1 MKVSIIC
8 TNYNKEAW
16 IEEAIQSFLNQKCNF
31 DYEIILVDDASSDH
45 SPQIIEH
52 YAKQFPEKIKAVFHQ
67 ENLGITKTWI
77 EACKLAQ
84 GDYIA
89 RCDGDDYWTDEYKLQ
104 KQVEILDKSEISS
117 WSCSDFDIIS
127 ESGEL
132 RHKEAIQNG
141 IIRKMSSF
149 EEMLAFKGMTMSST
163 WLVDKELML
172 EVNSS
177 IPIDAVDDTFCLQ
190 LELFIKTELTFL
202 PEATTVYRLHDGSD
216 SHPVSV
222 GKLATR
228 FEKLQQLQ
236 EDYLEKYYSSINF
249 KELSKYLFSESTD
262 HEKIIA
268 LRQRELATQLT
279 NAKSILEALL
289 EERANLK
296 TAEENLKTAEENLK
310 TAEENLKNIIAEK
323 EYWVDEYNKVVHS
336 KRWIIT
342 TKIINLFRRN

>member
-1 MKVSIIC
+1 MKVSIMC

-77 EACKLAQ
+77 EVCKLAQ

-104 KQVEILDKSEISS
+104 KQVEILDKSETSS

-149 EEMLAFKGMTMSST
+149 EEMLAFRGMTMSST
-163 WLVDKELML
+163 WLVDRKLML
-172 EVNSS
+172 EVNEAIS
-177 IPIDAVDDTFCLQ
+177 PDAVDDTFCLQ
-190 LELFIKTELTFL
+190 LELFTKTELTFL
-202 PEATTVYRLHDGSD
+202 PEATTVYRLHEGSD
-216 SHPVSV
+216 SHPASV
-222 GKLATR
+222 EKMSKR
-228 FEKLQQLQ
+228 FEKLQETQ
-236 EDYLEKYYSSINF
+236 EEYLDKYYSRIDFNA
-249 KELSKYLFSESTD
+249 LTRYLFLENTE
-262 HEKIIA
+262 HEKILA
-268 LRQRELATQLT
+268 LRKQELATQLN
-279 NAKSILEALL
+279 NAQAILNELL
-289 EERANLK
+289 DERNKLRL
-296 TAEENLKTAEENLK
+296 TEENLKVQ
-310 TAEENLKNIIAEK
+310 IAERNH
-323 EYWVDEYNKVVHS
+323 WLNEYNKVVHS
-336 KRWIIT
+336 KRWVIP
-342 TKIINLFRRN
+342 TKIINLFRRNR

>member
-77 EACKLAQ
+77 EVCKLAQ

-104 KQVEILDKSEISS
+104 KQVEILDKSESSS

-132 RHKEAIQNG
+132 RHKEAIKNG

-149 EEMLAFKGMTMSST
+149 EEMLAFRGMTMSST
-163 WLVDKELML
+163 WLVDRKLML
-172 EVNSS
+172 EVNEAIS
-177 IPIDAVDDTFCLQ
+177 PDAVDDTFCLQ
-190 LELFIKTELTFL
+190 LELFTKTELTFL
-202 PEATTVYRLHDGSD
+202 PEATTVYRLHEGSD
-216 SHPVSV
+216 SHPASV
-222 GKLATR
+222 EKMSKR
-228 FEKLQQLQ
+228 FEKLQETQ
-236 EDYLEKYYSSINF
+236 EEYLEKYYSRIDF
-249 KELSKYLFSESTD
+249 KVLTRYLFSENTER
-262 HEKIIA
+262 EKIIA
-268 LRQRELATQLT
+268 RRQQELTTQLN
-279 NAKSILEALL
+279 NAQVILDELL
-289 EERANLK
+289 EERAKLK
-296 TAEENLKTAEENLK
+296 STEEKLESQ
-310 TAEENLKNIIAEK
+310 IAEK
-323 EYWVDEYNKVVHS
+323 NYWLNEYNKVIHS
-336 KRWIIT
+336 KRWVIA
-342 TKIINLFRRN
+342 TKIINLFRRNR

>member
-67 ENLGITKTWI
+67 ENFGITKTWI
-77 EACKLAQ
+77 EVCKLAQ

-104 KQVEILDKSEISS
+104 KQVEILDKSETSS

-132 RHKEAIQNG
+132 RHKEAIKNG

-149 EEMLAFKGMTMSST
+149 EEMLAFRGMTMSST
-163 WLVDKELML
+163 WLVDRELML
-172 EVNSS
+172 EVNEAIS
-177 IPIDAVDDTFCLQ
+177 PDAVDDTFCLQ
-190 LELFIKTELTFL
+190 LELFTKTELTFL
-202 PEATTVYRLHDGSD
+202 PEATTVYRLHEGSD
-216 SHPVSV
+216 SHPASV
-222 GKLATR
+222 EKMSKR
-228 FEKLQQLQ
+228 FEKLQETQ
-236 EDYLEKYYSSINF
+236 EEYLDKYYSRIDFNA
-249 KELSKYLFSESTD
+249 LTRYLFLENTE
-262 HEKIIA
+262 HEKILA
-268 LRQRELATQLT
+268 LRKQELATQLN
-279 NAKSILEALL
+279 NAQAILNELL
-289 EERANLK
+289 DERNKLRL
-296 TAEENLKTAEENLK
+296 TEENLKVQ
-310 TAEENLKNIIAEK
+310 IAERNH
-323 EYWVDEYNKVVHS
+323 WLNEYNKVVHS
-336 KRWIIT
+336 KRWVIP
-342 TKIINLFRRN
+342 TKIINLFRRNR

>member
-77 EACKLAQ
+77 EVCKLAQ

-89 RCDGDDYWTDEYKLQ
+89 RCDGDDYWIDEYKLQ
-104 KQVEILDKSEISS
+104 KQVEILDKSETSS

-132 RHKEAIQNG
+132 RHKEAIKNG

-149 EEMLAFKGMTMSST
+149 EEMLAFRGMTMSST
-163 WLVDKELML
+163 WLVDRKLML
-172 EVNSS
+172 EVNEAIS
-177 IPIDAVDDTFCLQ
+177 PDAVDDTFCLQ
-190 LELFIKTELTFL
+190 LELFTKTELTFL
-202 PEATTVYRLHDGSD
+202 PEATTVYRLHEGSD
-216 SHPVSV
+216 SHPASV
-222 GKLATR
+222 EKMSKR
-228 FEKLQQLQ
+228 FEKLQETQ
-236 EDYLEKYYSSINF
+236 EEYLDKYYSRIDFNA
-249 KELSKYLFSESTD
+249 LTRYLFLENTE
-262 HEKIIA
+262 HEKILA
-268 LRQRELATQLT
+268 LRKQELATQLN
-279 NAKSILEALL
+279 NAQAILNELL
-289 EERANLK
+289 DERNKLRL
-296 TAEENLKTAEENLK
+296 TEENLKVQ
-310 TAEENLKNIIAEK
+310 IAERNH
-323 EYWVDEYNKVVHS
+323 WLNEYNKVVHS
-336 KRWIIT
+336 KRWVIP
-342 TKIINLFRRN
+342 TKIINLFRRNR

>member
-77 EACKLAQ
+77 EVCKLAQ

-104 KQVEILDKSEISS
+104 KQVEILDKSESSS

-132 RHKEAIQNG
+132 RHKEAIKNG

-149 EEMLAFKGMTMSST
+149 EEMLAFRGMTMSST
-163 WLVDKELML
+163 WLVDRKLML
-172 EVNSS
+172 EVNEAIS
-177 IPIDAVDDTFCLQ
+177 PDAVDDTFCLQ
-190 LELFIKTELTFL
+190 LELFTKTELTFL
-202 PEATTVYRLHDGSD
+202 PEATTVYRLHEGSD
-216 SHPVSV
+216 SHPASV
-222 GKLATR
+222 EKMSKR
-228 FEKLQQLQ
+228 FEKLQETQ
-236 EDYLEKYYSSINF
+236 EEYLDKYYSRIDFNA
-249 KELSKYLFSESTD
+249 LTRYLFLENTE
-262 HEKIIA
+262 HEKILA
-268 LRQRELATQLT
+268 LRKQELATQLN
-279 NAKSILEALL
+279 NAQAILNELL
-289 EERANLK
+289 DERNKLRL
-296 TAEENLKTAEENLK
+296 AEENLKVQ
-310 TAEENLKNIIAEK
+310 IAERNH
-323 EYWVDEYNKVVHS
+323 WLNEYNKVVHS
-336 KRWIIT
+336 KRWVIP
-342 TKIINLFRRN
+342 TKIINLFRRNR

>member
-77 EACKLAQ
+77 EVCKLAQ

-104 KQVEILDKSEISS
+104 KQVEILDKSETSS

-132 RHKEAIQNG
+132 RHKEAIKNG

-149 EEMLAFKGMTMSST
+149 EEMLAFRGMTMSST
-163 WLVDKELML
+163 WLVDRKLML
-172 EVNSS
+172 EVNEAIS
-177 IPIDAVDDTFCLQ
+177 PDAVDDTFCLQ
-190 LELFIKTELTFL
+190 LELFTKTELTFL
-202 PEATTVYRLHDGSD
+202 PEATTVYRLHEGSD
-216 SHPVSV
+216 SHPASV
-222 GKLATR
+222 EKMSKR
-228 FEKLQQLQ
+228 FEKLQETQ
-236 EDYLEKYYSSINF
+236 EEYLDKYYSRIDFNA
-249 KELSKYLFSESTD
+249 LTRYLFLENTE
-262 HEKIIA
+262 HEKILA
-268 LRQRELATQLT
+268 LRKQELATQLN
-279 NAKSILEALL
+279 NAQAILNELL
-289 EERANLK
+289 DERNKLRL
-296 TAEENLKTAEENLK
+296 TEENLKVQ
-310 TAEENLKNIIAEK
+310 IAERDH
-323 EYWVDEYNKVVHS
+323 WLNEYNKVVHS
-336 KRWIIT
+336 KRWVIP
-342 TKIINLFRRN
+342 TKIINLFRRNR

>member
-77 EACKLAQ
+77 EVCKLAQ

-104 KQVEILDKSEISS
+104 KQVEILDKSETSS

-132 RHKEAIQNG
+132 RHKEAIKNG

-149 EEMLAFKGMTMSST
+149 EEMLAFRGMTMSST
-163 WLVDKELML
+163 WLVDRKLML
-172 EVNSS
+172 EVNEAIS
-177 IPIDAVDDTFCLQ
+177 PDAVDDTFCLQ
-190 LELFIKTELTFL
+190 LELFTKTELTFL
-202 PEATTVYRLHDGSD
+202 PETTTVYRLHEGSD
-216 SHPVSV
+216 SHPASV
-222 GKLATR
+222 EKMSKR
-228 FEKLQQLQ
+228 FEKLQETQ
-236 EDYLEKYYSSINF
+236 EEYLDKYYSRIDFNA
-249 KELSKYLFSESTD
+249 LTRYLFLENTE
-262 HEKIIA
+262 HEKILA
-268 LRQRELATQLT
+268 LRKQELATQLN
-279 NAKSILEALL
+279 NAQAILNELL
-289 EERANLK
+289 DERNKLRL
-296 TAEENLKTAEENLK
+296 TEENLKVQ
-310 TAEENLKNIIAEK
+310 IAERNH
-323 EYWVDEYNKVVHS
+323 WLNEYNKVVHS
-336 KRWIIT
+336 KRWVIP
-342 TKIINLFRRN
+342 TKIINLFRRNR

>member
-1 MKVSIIC
+1 
-8 TNYNKEAW
+8 
-16 IEEAIQSFLNQKCNF
+16 
-31 DYEIILVDDASSDH
+31 
-45 SPQIIEH
+45 
-52 YAKQFPEKIKAVFHQ
+52 
-67 ENLGITKTWI
+67 
-77 EACKLAQ
+77 
-84 GDYIA
+84 
-89 RCDGDDYWTDEYKLQ
+89 
-104 KQVEILDKSEISS
+104 
-117 WSCSDFDIIS
+117 
-127 ESGEL
+127 
-132 RHKEAIQNG
+132 
-141 IIRKMSSF
+141 MSSF

-163 WLVDKELML
+163 WLVDKDLML

-190 LELFIKTELTFL
+190 LELFTKTELTFL

-222 GKLATR
+222 GELATR

-279 NAKSILEALL
+279 NAKSILKELL

-310 TAEENLKNIIAEK
+310 IQ
-323 EYWVDEYNKVVHS
+323 
-336 KRWIIT
+336 
-342 TKIINLFRRN
+342 

>member
-77 EACKLAQ
+77 EVCKLAQ

-104 KQVEILDKSEISS
+104 KQVEILDKSETSS

-132 RHKEAIQNG
+132 RHKEAIKNG

-149 EEMLAFKGMTMSST
+149 EEMLAFRGMTMSST
-163 WLVDKELML
+163 WLIDRKLML
-172 EVNSS
+172 EVNEAIS
-177 IPIDAVDDTFCLQ
+177 PDAVDDTFCLQ
-190 LELFIKTELTFL
+190 LELFTKTELTFL
-202 PEATTVYRLHDGSD
+202 PEATTVYRLHEGSD
-216 SHPVSV
+216 SHPASV
-222 GKLATR
+222 EKMSKR
-228 FEKLQQLQ
+228 FEKLQETQ
-236 EDYLEKYYSSINF
+236 EEYLDKYYSRIDFNA
-249 KELSKYLFSESTD
+249 LTRYLFLENTE
-262 HEKIIA
+262 HEKILA
-268 LRQRELATQLT
+268 LRKQELATQLN
-279 NAKSILEALL
+279 NAQAILNELL
-289 EERANLK
+289 DERNKLRL
-296 TAEENLKTAEENLK
+296 TEENLKVQ
-310 TAEENLKNIIAEK
+310 IAERNH
-323 EYWVDEYNKVVHS
+323 WLNEYNKVVHS
-336 KRWIIT
+336 KRWVIP
-342 TKIINLFRRN
+342 TKIINLFRRNR

>member
-77 EACKLAQ
+77 EVCKLAQ

-104 KQVEILDKSEISS
+104 KQVEILDKSETSS

-132 RHKEAIQNG
+132 RHKEAIKNG

-149 EEMLAFKGMTMSST
+149 EEMLAFRGMTMSST
-163 WLVDKELML
+163 WLVDRKLML
-172 EVNSS
+172 KVNEA
-177 IPIDAVDDTFCLQ
+177 ITPDAVDDTFCLQ
-190 LELFIKTELTFL
+190 LELFMKTELTFL
-202 PEATTVYRLHDGSD
+202 PEATTVYRLHEGSD
-216 SHPVSV
+216 SHPASV
-222 GKLATR
+222 EKMSKR
-228 FEKLQQLQ
+228 FEKLQETQ
-236 EDYLEKYYSSINF
+236 EEYLDKYYSRIDFNA
-249 KELSKYLFSESTD
+249 LTRYLFLENTE
-262 HEKIIA
+262 HEKILA
-268 LRQRELATQLT
+268 LRQRELATQLK
-279 NAKSILEALL
+279 NAKSILEELL

-296 TAEENLKTAEENLK
+296 ITEENLKST
-310 TAEENLKNIIAEK
+310 IAEK
-323 EYWVDEYNKVVHS
+323 EYWVDEYNKVIHS

-342 TKIINLFRRN
+342 TKIINLFRRNR